1 MRKLTII
8 ILMLLPAT
16 LFAKNY
22 KYGKLIIASKGNDN
36 ISMDKTIVRE
46 SQGNISLEG
55 KFLRIDNRH
64 YKLKAIKGENLYKA
78 NGRIFRLLY
87 SGDNLAY
94 VEIFNYDKVYSY
106 CINVTDEKGTYL
118 SAR

>member
-1 MRKLTII
+1 
-8 ILMLLPAT
+8 MLFPLAV
-16 LFAKNY
+16 FGKNY
-22 KYGKLIIASKGNDN
+22 KYAKLIIASKGNDN

-55 KFLRIDNRH
+55 KFLRIDNKH
-64 YKLKAIKGENLYKA
+64 YKLKPIKGENMYKA
-78 NGRIFRLLY
+78 NGHVFKLVF

-94 VEIFNYDKVYSY
+94 VELFNYDKVYSY